1 MLCNMMVSQSEFA
14 RPWLDQFPG
23 NERGTA
29 ARLADAVM
37 LVSHDAL
44 YRGLRMSLDE
54 TLATRSDSDM
64 DRPIALYA
72 EREVET
78 REAEG
83 DYGLEFSEVLPFF
96 PGTEEGRAAGAG
108 VPPIVI
114 DPKDQE
120 VGSEGAIANFIT
132 GYQRLHRDL
141 VISHPGPD
149 MLRERRAS
157 HIVIVTDFIGSG
169 QRVWEMLEAFWR
181 VATIRSWNSY
191 GRIQLA
197 VVAYSGTE
205 AGLDR
210 VRSHRSQPS
219 VRVVH
224 ACPTLWSSFGDQEQ
238 EDVVTLCWAH
248 PKKHQTPLGYG
259 NGGALI
265 AFGHGMPNNAP
276 PVLHSRK
283 GGWLPLFVNRSAL
296 AADQQFPADNAD
308 ALAECARSMLRLR
321 AAKRFLDDPLKRR
334 WVETMLVLAALLDG
348 ARSAAAASARTRLPI
363 GDVEQIL
370 VFTEIAHWTSPRRTL
385 TALGRRELRRLQLR
399 RARMVVL
406 PSTEQPYYYPT
417 QLRAR

>member
-1 MLCNMMVSQSEFA
+1 MTISQSEFA
-14 RPWLDQFPG
+14 RTWLEQFPG
-23 NERGTA
+23 SERGTA
-29 ARLADAVM
+29 VRLADAVM
-37 LVSHDAL
+37 LVGHDAL
-44 YRGLRMSLDE
+44 YRGLRTLLDE
-54 TLATRSDSDM
+54 TLATRPDSDTG
-64 DRPIALYA
+64 RPIALYA

-78 REAEG
+78 RDAEG
-83 DYGLEFSEVLPFF
+83 DYGPEYSEVLPFF
-96 PGTEEGRAAGAG
+96 SGTEKGRAAGPGAA
-108 VPPIVI
+108 PIVI
-114 DPKDQE
+114 DPNDQE

-132 GYQRLHRDL
+132 GYQRLYRDL

-149 MLRERRAS
+149 TLRERRAS

-169 QRVWEMLEAFWR
+169 QRVWEMIEAFWR
-181 VATIRSWNSY
+181 VATIRSWDSY

-210 VRSHRSQPS
+210 VRSHRSRPS

-224 ACPTLWSSFGDQEQ
+224 ACPTLWSSFGGQEQ
-238 EDVVTLCWAH
+238 MDVVTLCRAY
-248 PKKHQTPLGYG
+248 PRKHQTPLGYG

-308 ALAECARSMLRLR
+308 ALAEWARSMLRLR
-321 AAKRFLDDPLKRR
+321 TAKRFLDDPLKRR
-334 WVETMLVLAALLDG
+334 WVETMLVLTALLDG

-363 GDVEQIL
+363 ADVEQIL

-399 RARMVVL
+399 RARTFVL